1 MSLTRTCLAVLPAVV
16 LVLPAA
22 AQFPGRGGP
31 ARTDVRGVVKSV
43 DATAGTI
50 TLAAGGGRGEPTAE
64 KTYKV
69 AADAEVAVDPGTG
82 RRGVLQAAKLADLAA
97 GTPVVLTLTAD
108 EKAVDGIVAEPV
120 SVRGTLKAVDLEKR
134 AITVTTFAGRGREA
148 PPAEEEKTYA
158 VPADAEIGVDDGKGR
173 RFSVKEGKLA
183 DLAVGSLVTLRLSPD
198 QKKAAG
204 VVAEGPT
211 LFGAVKAI
219 DAGKKT
225 ITLSTNGGRGGE
237 GAEDKELALAADAA
251 ILLDDGRGRRLSM
264 REAALADVPVGS
276 VVSARLSADQK
287 GVTWLRAEG
296 PSLGAMLKGVD
307 AAKGTVTV
315 ATRVARGDN
324 PEEKT
329 YTVAKG
335 VRVTVDGKDGTLA
348 DLKPGDGTFVMLRMS
363 LDQKAVQ
370 AIMVMRPRE

>member
-1 MSLTRTCLAVLPAVV
+1 MSLARTCLTVLSAVV

-22 AQFPGRGGP
+22 GQFPGRGP
-31 ARTDVRGVVKSV
+31 VRPEVRGVVKAV

-50 TLAAGGGRGEPTAE
+50 TLAAGGGRGEPLPE
-64 KTYKV
+64 KTYKL

-82 RRGVLQAAKLADLAA
+82 RRGILQPAKLADLAA

-120 SVRGTLKAVDLEKR
+120 SVRGTLKAVDLDKKTL
-134 AITVTTFAGRGREA
+134 TVTTFSGRGREA
-148 PPAEEEKTYA
+148 PPAEEEKTYT

-173 RFSVKEGKLA
+173 RFSVREGKLT
-183 DLAVGSLVTLRLSPD
+183 DLAVGSQVTLRLSPD

-204 VVAEGPT
+204 VVAEGPM

-219 DAGKKT
+219 DLGKKT
-225 ITLSTNGGRGGE
+225 VTLSTNGGRGGE
-237 GAEDKELALAADAA
+237 GGEDKELTLAADAA
-251 ILLDDGRGRRLSM
+251 ILLDDGRGRRLSL
-264 REAALADVPVGS
+264 REGQLADVPVGAM
-276 VVSARLSADQK
+276 VTVKLSADQK
-287 GVTWLRAEG
+287 AVTLLRAEG

-315 ATRVARGDN
+315 ATRVARGDD

-335 VRVTVDGKDGTLA
+335 VRVMVDGKDGTLA

-370 AIMVMRPRE
+370 AITVMRPRE